1 MSNNNNIKPQ
11 ISVLFSTPTFIAPY
25 RTHLERNFD
34 VQWSPIPY
42 TPPPKKILEYISFP
56 FRLINKKIR
65 TFFSSNNADILFVEF
80 ADETLALVSKIRK
93 SKMIVTRLHRYELF
107 NLPKADWSAINM
119 IIVVNNWMKK
129 ELELKVPSL
138 KGKVICIHNFV
149 DVNYW
154 NKPKSRIIKNKLS
167 IVGNIEKRKGH
178 DKAIIAFSKLL
189 KKRENL
195 QLSIVG
201 KSKDLSFSDS
211 LNVLVSDLGL
221 NDNVFF
227 DGYVDDLRQEFHET
241 DVILSFSEHEST
253 HLTLFEGLSCG
264 VFPMSRNWDGVD
276 EFLPKDNIFST
287 DSEFISKID
296 KFYSN
301 SLSTNL
307 SEIEFLASSIL
318 PKFSNPDPRKVLS
331 NTILDKYLNSK

>member
-1 MSNNNNIKPQ
+1 MSNSNIKPR
-11 ISVLFSTPTFIAPY
+11 ISVLFSTPTFITPY
-25 RTHLERNFD
+25 RNDLESNFE

-42 TPPPKKILEYISFP
+42 TPPPQKILEYVSFP

-65 TFFSSNNADILFVEF
+65 TFFSSGNADILFVEF
-80 ADETLALVSKIRK
+80 ADETLALVSRIRK
-93 SKMIVTRLHRYELF
+93 KKMIVTRLHRYELF
-107 NLPKADWSAINM
+107 NLPKADWSVID
-119 IIVVNNWMKK
+119 IVIVVNNWMKK

-138 KGKVICIHNFV
+138 KGKIICIHNFV
-149 DVNYW
+149 DVNFW
-154 NKPKSRIIKNKLS
+154 NKPTRRKINNKLS

-189 KKRENL
+189 KKRDNL
-195 QLSIVG
+195 HLSIIG

-221 NDNVFF
+221 NDKVFF
-227 DGYVDDLRQEFHET
+227 NGYVDDLRKEFHET

-264 VFPMSRNWDGVD
+264 AFPLSRNWEGVE
-276 EFLPKDNIFST
+276 EFLPKNNIFST
-287 DSEFISKID
+287 DSEFVIKID

-301 SLSTNL
+301 GLSSNS
-307 SEIEFLASSIL
+307 SEIESLASSIL
-318 PKFSNPDPRKVLS
+318 PKFSNPDPRKLLS
-331 NTILDKYLNSK
+331 DLIFEKYLHSK